1 MRPLFSYELLAL
13 WFKSFYSWASSIAQ
27 FLSVK
32 YTSCNEQSK
41 IFYRATIK
49 SNLKTVFVHSLLRE
63 MAGWACIGPFSVQ
76 SFDPIRCPPRAVFGM
91 SFGLIL
97 HTPEPI
103 TSASSQGLS
112 AVLYCHTS
120 SDWHQ
125 LLHNVGLGYIHV
137 CRIRYVLGL
146 SFQLDSMPVKFLFLH
161 Y

>member
-13 WFKSFYSWASSIAQ
+13 WFKSFYSWASSIAEL
-27 FLSVK
+27 LSVK

-112 AVLYCHTS
+112 A
-120 SDWHQ
+120 
-125 LLHNVGLGYIHV
+125 LLSYFIRLASAPAQ
-137 CRIRYVLGL
+137 CRIRLHPCL
-146 SFQLDSMPVKFLFLH
+146 SYTLCSWLKFPAG
-161 Y
+161 